1 LRARLIPVVA
11 EEQTSRDLGDLFP
24 SLSWLPPPIPE
35 KLA

>member
-1 LRARLIPVVA
+1 MIARARLIPVVA
-11 EEQTSRDLGDLFP
+11 ETSRDLGDLFP